1 MPIRLHLY
9 HLKVLWLMILI
20 FRRIYAPTSTSQ
32 FTNNSTFTCT
42 RDTSQEKERLR
53 LNGRDIR
60 TISLVDFTWIDRRLL
75 TILLIINLSWQFS
88 YYQIQR
94 CRNHRSLP
102 FQVFQIISTINTFTF
117 YNIRQH
123 ILANIRIQHPQ
134 RSNNLTTFK
143 QSTISI
149 F

>member
-32 FTNNSTFTCT
+32 FTNDSTFSCT

-60 TISLVDFTWIDRRLL
+60 TISLVDFTLIDRWLL
-75 TILLIINLSWQFS
+75 IILLIINLSWQFS

-102 FQVFQIISTINTFTF
+102 FQILQIISTINPFTF
-117 YNIRQH
+117 HNIRQH

-134 RSNNLTTFK
+134 RSNDLTTFK

>member
-9 HLKVLWLMILI
+9 HFKVLWFMFLI
-20 FRRIYAPTSTSQ
+20 FRRINIPASTSQ
-32 FTNNSTFTCT
+32 FSDDSTLTCT
-42 RDTSQEKERLR
+42 RNTSQEKERLR

-60 TISLVDFTWIDRRLL
+60 TISLVDFTLSDRWLL
-75 TILLIINLSWQFS
+75 FIFLIINLSRQLS

-117 YNIRQH
+117 HNIRQH

-134 RSNNLTTFK
+134 RSNDLTTFK

>member
-32 FTNNSTFTCT
+32 FTNDSTFSCT

-60 TISLVDFTWIDRRLL
+60 TISLVDFTLIDRWLL
-75 TILLIINLSWQFS
+75 IILLIINLSWQFS

-117 YNIRQH
+117 HNIRQH

-134 RSNNLTTFK
+134 RSNDLTTFK